1 VLVSTLIRDAIS
13 HWRLERQVLD
23 SGTRRFSLLSKTYR
37 LRFGVRFTVRLP
49 VARKAYQS
57 FLGALKVRPMR
68 CSTVVTE
75 RRLQVGKRWRCQR
88 VALLALVLVT
98 PVLGMSVLAQAS
110 GSSSSTV
117 SSAAS
122 CAARVVDGVLPSW
135 ARAGFSESKPR
146 MRYELGTDHEIAAIL
161 WADPLLA
168 PPSATYTNKILWVSH
183 VSTNGSPLLISA
195 QRMNGSQPVG
205 QALRRRVTGGPGPSI
220 INLPA
225 AGCWRFNL
233 RWSGHHD
240 LLDVDYVANPAT

>member
-1 VLVSTLIRDAIS
+1 MSTLIRDAIS

-146 MRYELGTDHEIAAIL
+146 MRYELGTDHEIA
-161 WADPLLA
+161 
-168 PPSATYTNKILWVSH
+168 